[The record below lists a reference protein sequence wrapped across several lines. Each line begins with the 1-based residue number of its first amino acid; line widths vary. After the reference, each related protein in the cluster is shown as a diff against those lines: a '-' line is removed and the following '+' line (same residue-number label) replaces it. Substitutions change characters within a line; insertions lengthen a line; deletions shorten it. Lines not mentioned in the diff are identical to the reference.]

1 MPTDGV
7 AGEAARVAEE
17 RKCGAELRKYVD
29 KNGGDVGW
37 GEKGKRVGWGDV
49 LAGLRRKGNPVHV
62 AQRGRGLVQWR
73 EKKLTGAAPG
83 SGAQLQRENPLIGEL
98 GREKETNKI

>member
-1 MPTDGV
+1 VPIDGV

-49 LAGLRRKGNPVHV
+49 LAGLRR
-62 AQRGRGLVQWR
+62 
-73 EKKLTGAAPG
+73 
-83 SGAQLQRENPLIGEL
+83 GAQLQRENPLIGEL
-98 GREKETNKI
+98 GREKETKKI